1 MASASAGAEVCS
13 NGYEVVHYS
22 GNSDQIIRSD
32 GNSDGDEVL
41 WSDGNGDEVIRS
53 DGNSNSDDVLR
64 SDGNDDEVI
73 RSDGNDN
80 EVLCSGNNGDE
91 IGDKMLVVED
101 DGKLPVRTKED
112 EQAAQALV
120 HLASLP
126 IDVFISDFARHEAYK
141 NWRKRSG
148 DENVRAG
155 QAIYTHVF
163 HLLWRRLKSVDAIQN
178 FGAEDRCDERGQG
191 KN

>member
-13 NGYEVVHYS
+13 NGDEVVHYG
-22 GNSDQIIRSD
+22 GNGDQIIHSD
-32 GNSDGDEVL
+32 GNSDGNEVL
-41 WSDGNGDEVIRS
+41 RSDGNGDEVIRS
-53 DGNSNSDDVLR
+53 DGNSNGDDVLR

-80 EVLCSGNNGDE
+80 EVLRSGSNGDE

-101 DGKLPVRTKED
+101 DVKLPVRTKED

-126 IDVFISDFARHEAYK
+126 IDVFMSDFARHEAFKIIGPFCIPLY
-141 NWRKRSG
+141 
-148 DENVRAG
+148 
-155 QAIYTHVF
+155 
-163 HLLWRRLKSVDAIQN
+163 
-178 FGAEDRCDERGQG
+178 FGAGSSDVLEGATAMDEIR
-191 KN
+191 

>member
-13 NGYEVVHYS
+13 NGDEVVHYG
-22 GNSDQIIRSD
+22 GNGDQIIRSD

-41 WSDGNGDEVIRS
+41 RSDGNGDEVIRS
-53 DGNSNSDDVLR
+53 NGNSNGDDVLR
-64 SDGNDDEVI
+64 SDGND
-73 RSDGNDN
+73 N
-80 EVLCSGNNGDE
+80 EVLRSGSNGDE

-126 IDVFISDFARHEAYK
+126 IDVFMSDFARMK
-141 NWRKRSG
+141 LSR
-148 DENVRAG
+148 
-155 QAIYTHVF
+155 
-163 HLLWRRLKSVDAIQN
+163 
-178 FGAEDRCDERGQG
+178 
-191 KN
+191 